1 MHILIPSR
9 NGHMHS
15 EVTVCVIPVT
25 KKESVT
31 LVLLQVA
38 MEVCKDGYSIYIQ
51 YNIYATYSVYLP

>member
-1 MHILIPSR
+1 
-9 NGHMHS
+9 MHS
-15 EVTVCVIPVT
+15 EVTVCVIPAT